1 MAPAPR
7 HEPLFPAGIPAARNA
22 IVHPTRIDATAGPGD
37 FVDITFDWMPG
48 VPSTLRIPK
57 AVAIALGSD
66 LLGLGASSTVVPGPR
81 SGTRNLLFPWHS
93 PTPDTP
99 TPPIGGIPVH
109 AAHEVPQDDDSVSF
123 LRSQPGNSPVGVRA
137 PAVAPPATGAR
148 FPRPGGTP
156 PPAVSPPSTAQLPPG
171 RVFITD
177 APWRGRRRFFTT
189 PNLFAWGLIAA
200 LLVAAFVLWATG
212 AGHVGD

>member
-22 IVHPTRIDATAGPGD
+22 IVHPTRIDATAGPGEY
-37 FVDITFDWMPG
+37 VDLTFDWMPG

-57 AVAIALGSD
+57 ASAIALGSD
-66 LLGLGASSTVVPGPR
+66 LLGLGASRTVVPGPR

-93 PTPDTP
+93 PTPETP

-109 AAHEVPQDDDSVSF
+109 AAHEGPQDD
-123 LRSQPGNSPVGVRA
+123 PPHPPRA
-137 PAVAPPATGAR
+137 PAVAPPATVAR
-148 FPRPGGTP
+148 SPRPGGTP

-177 APWRGRRRFFTT
+177 APWRTRRRFFSA

-200 LLVAAFVLWATG
+200 LLVAAFVLWRTG
-212 AGHVGD
+212 AVHVGD